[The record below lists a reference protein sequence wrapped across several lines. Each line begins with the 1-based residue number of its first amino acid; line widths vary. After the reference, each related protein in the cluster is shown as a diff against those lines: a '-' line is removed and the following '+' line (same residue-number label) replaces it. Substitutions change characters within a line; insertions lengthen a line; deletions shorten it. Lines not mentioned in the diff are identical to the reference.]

1 MDAAETPNRP
11 LASKPRLGR
20 LAYGLMALLSVGVA
34 GYAVVVAGLDKFPPP
49 IAANAAGLVTLVIH
63 ASCAAIALVIGP
75 FQFMPRLRAQRRRL
89 HRWMG
94 RIYCAACLGGGVA
107 GAALAW
113 GTTSG
118 PVAKYGFFG
127 LAIAWLTCTSLGWA
141 SAVTADFARH
151 RMWMIRSF
159 ALTFAAVTLRLY
171 LPLSMVG
178 GIAFVTAYPII
189 AWACWVPNLAV
200 AEWWLRRTPRIRA

>member
-1 MDAAETPNRP
+1 MDAAQTSDRP
-11 LASKPRLGR
+11 LAPKPRLGR
-20 LAYGLMALLSVGVA
+20 WAYGLMALLSFGVA
-34 GYAVVVAGLDKFPPP
+34 GYAVVVASLDRFPPP
-49 IAANAAGLVTLVIH
+49 IAANSAGLATLILH
-63 ASCAAIALVIGP
+63 ATCASVALVIGP
-75 FQFMPRLRAQRRRL
+75 FQLMPGLRTRRRRL

-94 RIYCAACLGGGVA
+94 RLYCVACLVGGVA

-113 GTTSG
+113 GTSSG
-118 PVAKYGFFG
+118 PVAKYGFGG
-127 LAIAWLTCTSLGWA
+127 LAIAWLACTSLAWA

-171 LPLSMVG
+171 LPLSMVA
-178 GIAFVTAYPII
+178 GIAFATAYPII